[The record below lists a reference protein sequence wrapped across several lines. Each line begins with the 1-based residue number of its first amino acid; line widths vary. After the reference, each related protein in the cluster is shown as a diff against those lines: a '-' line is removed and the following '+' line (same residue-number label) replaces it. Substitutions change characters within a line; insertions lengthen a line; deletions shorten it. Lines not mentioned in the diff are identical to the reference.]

1 MMILYSPQFN
11 LFGQKIFYTFEKDK
25 VIAELDGKVDTFDF
39 NGMPD
44 GKANSIESDI
54 LGFSPVISAERVDNT
69 LHLVLLNFIDSSAT
83 NEEKFPEWIEVL
95 V

>member
-11 LFGQKIFYTFEKDK
+11 LFGQKIFYTFEEDK

-39 NGMPD
+39 SGMPD
-44 GKANSIESDI
+44 GKADSIESDI

-69 LHLVLLNFIDSSAT
+69 LHLVLLNFIDSNAT

>member
-1 MMILYSPQFN
+1 MMILYSPQFS

-39 NGMPD
+39 SGMPD
-44 GKANSIESDI
+44 GKADSIESDI

>member
-1 MMILYSPQFN
+1 MS
-11 LFGQKIFYTFEKDK
+11 GQKIFYTFEKDK

-44 GKANSIESDI
+44 GKADSIESDT
-54 LGFSPVISAERVDNT
+54 LGFSPIISAERVDNI
-69 LHLVLLNFIDSSAT
+69 LHLVLLNFIDSNAT
-83 NEEKFPEWIEVL
+83 DREKFPEWIEVL